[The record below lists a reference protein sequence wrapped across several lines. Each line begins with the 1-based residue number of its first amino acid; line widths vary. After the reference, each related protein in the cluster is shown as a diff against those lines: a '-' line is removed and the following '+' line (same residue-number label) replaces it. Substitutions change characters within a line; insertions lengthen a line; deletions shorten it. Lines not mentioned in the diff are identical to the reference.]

1 MTTYTH
7 LTDEEFL
14 NTLDDARHYSP
25 VIKELCRR
33 LEAKSAEDQRKAEI
47 AESTNQRAEC
57 PVCEAALEV
66 EYDGGNDLFELR
78 IAKD

>member
-14 NTLDDARHYSP
+14 NTMDDARHYSP

-33 LEAKSAEDQRKAEI
+33 LEARSETEVNLTGA
-47 AESTNQRAEC
+47 NHRAEC
-57 PVCEAALEV
+57 PICKGPLTVN
-66 EYDGGNDLFELR
+66 YDVGNDLFELR
-78 IAKD
+78 TVEE

>member
-1 MTTYTH
+1 MTTLTH

-33 LEAKSAEDQRKAEI
+33 LEAKCEAETALASA
-47 AESTNQRAEC
+47 NHRAEC
-57 PVCEAALEV
+57 PICKGPLTV

-78 IAKD
+78 IDKE